1 MLQLRRF
8 LNPGFYA
15 ALGWWLWSINPA
27 SLLGGQIGGRP
38 TPQVTS
44 GLFPYL
50 RVICPHLDLSNSLWA
65 TTKQSAL
72 HCHLALDLDSSG
84 PGKEGHEVVGAGQD
98 RIGKGQGRR
107 AAKMHSKRPRAD
119 DDDDD
124 TVASASR
131 PQPRPKRQRTVQS
144 TASRRASTATS
155 LAPQRADLLS
165 QLPSEILI
173 RILSYLSLPHLL
185 SVTPVSA
192 RFRRLAHDNQ
202 LWKALYYAR
211 FVLPRA
217 MRIPGFREGKL
228 AERLKDHKLHYKG
241 RRTLWAS
248 GRSGGLVRDA
258 GGPDGWRIRLTEEE
272 EGLSRKS
279 DSVNWKRQF
288 KIRHNWARGKC
299 AVEELR
305 LGPEAE
311 DQSDFADNDTAD
323 GEDKSKMLV
332 KVVEGL
338 AVTVDRT
345 SGLRAWDLKTREV
358 VAQASLED
366 DEVGAEPAQPSCIAI
381 DDRGLDHGTLDISVG
396 FVDGSFGVW
405 ALSTQAKTIARRYR
419 HEKSSNGELIGMA
432 YSHPYLLTAT
442 RAVLISLYTFDVP
455 PKTVD
460 GEEEHEARDA
470 PTQRSSSKLKSALS
484 EYADEDTCAEQ
495 EQAQLPAPYLMTSL
509 KSYSSSPPLALS
521 IRKTASAT
529 VASIAYT
536 FFTRHGWSIGI
547 QDLHITPDEA
557 SKSAP
562 VIATR
567 LAYTTPTTISTSVH
581 ALGAHAGASQR
592 VAPPPL
598 NAVPN
603 TNPAQHSTSPL
614 SSPTQRDIPHHHQ
627 AQGPTTLCYSHPYL
641 LATLPDNTLI
651 LHLCTSTASA
661 LSISPGIRLWGHTSG
676 ISDAEITARG
686 KAVSVSSRGDEMR
699 VWELEGRPSGVRSR
713 SVEVRAAAAAASPNP
728 AVAAEEKKAGD
739 DDGALGGDWEERRNW
754 VGFDDEMVIV
764 LKEARGGRESLL
776 VYDFT

>member
-1 MLQLRRF
+1 
-8 LNPGFYA
+8 
-15 ALGWWLWSINPA
+15 
-27 SLLGGQIGGRP
+27 
-38 TPQVTS
+38 
-44 GLFPYL
+44 
-50 RVICPHLDLSNSLWA
+50 
-65 TTKQSAL
+65 
-72 HCHLALDLDSSG
+72 
-84 PGKEGHEVVGAGQD
+84 
-98 RIGKGQGRR
+98 
-107 AAKMHSKRPRAD
+107 MHSKRPRAD
-119 DDDDD
+119 DDDD
-124 TVASASR
+124 TIASAPQPQPQ
-131 PQPRPKRQRTVQS
+131 PQPRPKRQRTAQS
-144 TASRRASTATS
+144 TTSSRAAAAPFPAP
-155 LAPQRADLLS
+155 APQRADLIS

-173 RILSYLSLPHLL
+173 RILGYLSLPHLL
-185 SVTPVSA
+185 SVAPVSA

-258 GGPDGWRIRLTEEE
+258 GTPDGWKIRLTEEE

-311 DQSDFADNDTAD
+311 VQGEVPNDDSID
-323 GEDKSKMLV
+323 GLDRTQMLV

-338 AVTVDRT
+338 AVTVDRA
-345 SGLRAWDLKTREV
+345 SGLRAWDLRTREV
-358 VAQASLED
+358 VAQASLDD
-366 DEVGAEPAQPSCIAI
+366 DEVGSEPAQPSCIAI
-381 DDRGLDHGTLDISVG
+381 DDRSLDRGTLDVSVG

-405 ALSTQAKTIARRYR
+405 ALSTQAKTISRRYR

-442 RAVLISLYTFDVP
+442 GAVLISLYTFDVP
-455 PKTVD
+455 TKTVD
-460 GEEEHEARDA
+460 GEGELEAGDPPA
-470 PTQRSSSKLKSALS
+470 QWSSSKLKSALS
-484 EYADEDTCAEQ
+484 EYADEDTVTE
-495 EQAQLPAPYLMTSL
+495 EEPAQLPAPYLMTSL

-557 SKSAP
+557 LKGAP
-562 VIATR
+562 LIATR
-567 LAYTTPTTISTSVH
+567 LAYTTPTTISTPGH
-581 ALGAHAGASQR
+581 AMGAQAGPSQ
-592 VAPPPL
+592 
-598 NAVPN
+598 AVTPSLRTSDPN
-603 TNPAQHSTSPL
+603 SGLTQHPTSPL
-614 SSPTQRDIPHHHQ
+614 STSPTHRNNLQS
-627 AQGPTTLCYSHPYL
+627 QGPTTLCYSHPYL

-713 SVEVRAAAAAASPNP
+713 SVEVRAAATTNPAAA
-728 AVAAEEKKAGD
+728 AAEEKASGGG
-739 DDGALGGDWEERRNW
+739 DGALVGDWEERRNW

>member
-1 MLQLRRF
+1 
-8 LNPGFYA
+8 
-15 ALGWWLWSINPA
+15 
-27 SLLGGQIGGRP
+27 
-38 TPQVTS
+38 
-44 GLFPYL
+44 
-50 RVICPHLDLSNSLWA
+50 
-65 TTKQSAL
+65 
-72 HCHLALDLDSSG
+72 
-84 PGKEGHEVVGAGQD
+84 
-98 RIGKGQGRR
+98 
-107 AAKMHSKRPRAD
+107 MHPKRPRAD
-119 DDDDD
+119 DDDD
-124 TVASASR
+124 TTASAPQ

-144 TASRRASTATS
+144 TASSRATS
-155 LAPQRADLLS
+155 APIPAVQRADLIS

-173 RILSYLSLPHLL
+173 RILGYLSLPHLL

-258 GGPDGWRIRLTEEE
+258 GAPDGWKIRLTEEE
-272 EGLSRKS
+272 EGLSKKN

-311 DQSDFADNDTAD
+311 DNGEVPSEDPID
-323 GEDKSKMLV
+323 GLDRSKMLV

-338 AVTVDRT
+338 AVTVDRA

-366 DEVGAEPAQPSCIAI
+366 DEVESEPAQPSCIAI
-381 DDRGLDHGTLDISVG
+381 DDRGLDQGTLDVSVG
-396 FVDGSFGVW
+396 FGDGSFGVW
-405 ALSTQAKTIARRYR
+405 ALSTQAKTISRRYR

-455 PKTVD
+455 PKTADGVD
-460 GEEEHEARDA
+460 ERELGDA
-470 PTQRSSSKLKSALS
+470 TSHRSSSKLKSALS
-484 EYADEDTCAEQ
+484 EYADEDTAAEHSQ
-495 EQAQLPAPYLMTSL
+495 FPAPYLMTSL

-547 QDLHITPDEA
+547 QDLHITPSEVLKDV
-557 SKSAP
+557 P

-567 LAYTTPTTISTSVH
+567 LAYTSPTTISTPSH
-581 ALGAHAGASQR
+581 ALGAQAGPSHPG
-592 VAPPPL
+592 APSPQIIHS
-598 NAVPN
+598 NIG
-603 TNPAQHSTSPL
+603 PAQHPTSPSS
-614 SSPTQRDIPHHHQ
+614 SSPTQRDHHHHLHQ
-627 AQGPTTLCYSHPYL
+627 SQGPTTLCYSHPYL

-661 LSISPGIRLWGHTSG
+661 LKISPGIRLWGHTSG

-713 SVEVRAAAAAASPNP
+713 SVEVRAANPNPNP
-728 AVAAEEKKAGD
+728 AATVAAAEEKAEGGGD
-739 DDGALGGDWEERRNW
+739 GELVGDWEERRNW

>member
-1 MLQLRRF
+1 
-8 LNPGFYA
+8 
-15 ALGWWLWSINPA
+15 
-27 SLLGGQIGGRP
+27 
-38 TPQVTS
+38 
-44 GLFPYL
+44 
-50 RVICPHLDLSNSLWA
+50 
-65 TTKQSAL
+65 
-72 HCHLALDLDSSG
+72 
-84 PGKEGHEVVGAGQD
+84 
-98 RIGKGQGRR
+98 
-107 AAKMHSKRPRAD
+107 MHPKRPRAD

-124 TVASASR
+124 YDTVAFAPQSQPP
-131 PQPRPKRQRTVQS
+131 PQPRPQKRQRTVVQS
-144 TASRRASTATS
+144 AFSQNDHPA
-155 LAPQRADLLS
+155 APAPAQQRADLLS

-173 RILSYLSLPHLL
+173 RILGYLSLPHLL
-185 SVTPVSA
+185 SVAPVSA

-228 AERLKDHKLHYKG
+228 AERLRDHKLHYKG
-241 RRTLWAS
+241 KRTLWAS

-258 GGPDGWRIRLTEEE
+258 RGPPDGWKIRLTEEE
-272 EGLSRKS
+272 EGLGRKS

-305 LGPEAE
+305 LGPGPE
-311 DQSDFADNDTAD
+311 DQ
-323 GEDKSKMLV
+323 GEDITSDDLTDGGDRSKMLV

-358 VAQASLED
+358 LAQASLGDD
-366 DEVGAEPAQPSCIAI
+366 DEGETEPAQPSCIAI
-381 DDRGLDHGTLDISVG
+381 DDRTLDQGTLHVSVG

-405 ALSTQAKTIARRYR
+405 ALSTQAKTISRRYR

-432 YSHPYLLTAT
+432 YAHPYLLTAT

-455 PKTVD
+455 PKNTD
-460 GEEEHEARDA
+460 GENEHEARDA
-470 PTQRSSSKLKSALS
+470 STQGFSSKLKSALS
-484 EYADEDTCAEQ
+484 EYADEDTPAD
-495 EQAQLPAPYLMTSL
+495 QAQLPAPYLMTSL

-547 QDLHITPDEA
+547 QDLQITPDEA
-557 SKSAP
+557 LKSAP
-562 VIATR
+562 VITTR
-567 LAYTTPTTISTSVH
+567 LAYTTPTSISTH
-581 ALGAHAGASQR
+581 GQALGARVGHSQPGTPSR
-592 VAPPPL
+592 EATDPTSSPNQQHPAPPP
-598 NAVPN
+598 
-603 TNPAQHSTSPL
+603 SS
-614 SSPTQRDIPHHHQ
+614 SSPQRPTQSDHHQ
-627 AQGPTTLCYSHPYL
+627 QQIQGPTTLCYSHPYL

-651 LHLCTSTASA
+651 LHLCTSTAAA

-713 SVEVRAAAAAASPNP
+713 SVEVRAAAAAA
-728 AVAAEEKKAGD
+728 AVVEAGPPYHGGGGG
-739 DDGALGGDWEERRNW
+739 DGDGGDLSVGRDWEERRNW

>member
-1 MLQLRRF
+1 MQ
-8 LNPGFYA
+8 GT
-15 ALGWWLWSINPA
+15 G
-27 SLLGGQIGGRP
+27 IGKNR
-38 TPQVTS
+38 
-44 GLFPYL
+44 
-50 RVICPHLDLSNSLWA
+50 
-65 TTKQSAL
+65 
-72 HCHLALDLDSSG
+72 
-84 PGKEGHEVVGAGQD
+84 
-98 RIGKGQGRR
+98 KGQGTR
-107 AAKMHSKRPRAD
+107 AKMHPKRPRAD

-124 TVASASR
+124 DYDTVASAPQSQPP
-131 PQPRPKRQRTVQS
+131 PQPRPQKRQRTVVQS
-144 TASRRASTATS
+144 SLSRHDHPA
-155 LAPQRADLLS
+155 APAPSHQRADLLS

-185 SVTPVSA
+185 SVAPVSA

-228 AERLKDHKLHYKG
+228 AERLRDHKLHYKG
-241 RRTLWAS
+241 KRTLWAS

-258 GGPDGWRIRLTEEE
+258 RGPPDGWKIRLTEEE
-272 EGLSRKS
+272 EGLGRKS

-305 LGPEAE
+305 LGPGPEE
-311 DQSDFADNDTAD
+311 Q
-323 GEDKSKMLV
+323 GEDITSDDLIDGGDRSRMLV

-358 VAQASLED
+358 LAQASLGDD
-366 DEVGAEPAQPSCIAI
+366 DEGGTEPAQPSCIAI
-381 DDRGLDHGTLDISVG
+381 DDRTLDQGTLHVSVG

-405 ALSTQAKTIARRYR
+405 ALSTQAKTISRRYR

-432 YSHPYLLTAT
+432 YAHPYLLTAT

-455 PKTVD
+455 PKTTD
-460 GEEEHEARDA
+460 GEDEHEARGA
-470 PTQRSSSKLKSALS
+470 PTQGFSSKLKSALS
-484 EYADEDTCAEQ
+484 EYTDDDTPADQT
-495 EQAQLPAPYLMTSL
+495 QLPAPYLMTSL

-547 QDLHITPDEA
+547 QDLQITPDEA
-557 SKSAP
+557 LKSAP
-562 VIATR
+562 VITTR
-567 LAYTTPTTISTSVH
+567 LAYTTPTSISTH
-581 ALGAHAGASQR
+581 GQALGARVGHSQPGTSSR
-592 VAPPPL
+592 QTTDPTSSPNQRHHAPPP
-598 NAVPN
+598 
-603 TNPAQHSTSPL
+603 SS
-614 SSPTQRDIPHHHQ
+614 SSPQRPTQSDHHQ
-627 AQGPTTLCYSHPYL
+627 QQIQGPTTLCYSHPYL

-651 LHLCTSTASA
+651 LHLCTSTAAA

-713 SVEVRAAAAAASPNP
+713 SVEVRAAAAAAAA
-728 AVAAEEKKAGD
+728 AVEAGPPSHGGGGA
-739 DDGALGGDWEERRNW
+739 DGGDLSAGRDWEERRNW

>member
-1 MLQLRRF
+1 
-8 LNPGFYA
+8 
-15 ALGWWLWSINPA
+15 
-27 SLLGGQIGGRP
+27 
-38 TPQVTS
+38 
-44 GLFPYL
+44 
-50 RVICPHLDLSNSLWA
+50 
-65 TTKQSAL
+65 
-72 HCHLALDLDSSG
+72 
-84 PGKEGHEVVGAGQD
+84 
-98 RIGKGQGRR
+98 
-107 AAKMHSKRPRAD
+107 MHSKRPRAD
-119 DDDDD
+119 DDDD
-124 TVASASR
+124 TVASAPQAQ

-144 TASRRASTATS
+144 ATS
-155 LAPQRADLLS
+155 SRAAPAPSPAPRPADLIS

-173 RILSYLSLPHLL
+173 RILGYLSLPHLL
-185 SVTPVSA
+185 SIAPVSA
-192 RFRRLAHDNQ
+192 RFRRLANDNQ

-258 GGPDGWRIRLTEEE
+258 GTPDGWKIRLTEEE

-311 DQSDFADNDTAD
+311 DQGEVPSDDPIYGLDRT
-323 GEDKSKMLV
+323 KMLV

-338 AVTVDRT
+338 AVTVDRA

-366 DEVGAEPAQPSCIAI
+366 DEVGSEPAQPSCIAI
-381 DDRGLDHGTLDISVG
+381 DDRSLDRGTLDVSVG
-396 FVDGSFGVW
+396 FADGSFGVW
-405 ALSTQAKTIARRYR
+405 ALSTQAKTISRRYR

-442 RAVLISLYTFDVP
+442 GAVLISLYTFDVP
-455 PKTVD
+455 PEAVD
-460 GEEEHEARDA
+460 GEGELEAGN
-470 PTQRSSSKLKSALS
+470 PTAQWSSSKLKNAMS
-484 EYADEDTCAEQ
+484 EYADEDTATEE

-536 FFTRHGWSIGI
+536 FFTRHGWSIGV

-557 SKSAP
+557 LKGAP

-567 LAYTTPTTISTSVH
+567 LAYTTPTSISAPGHS
-581 ALGAHAGASQR
+581 LGAQASPSQ
-592 VAPPPL
+592 L
-598 NAVPN
+598 
-603 TNPAQHSTSPL
+603 AQSLRTSDSNISLTQHPMSPSST
-614 SSPTQRDIPHHHQ
+614 SPTQRQHHHHQ
-627 AQGPTTLCYSHPYL
+627 QQSQGPTTLCYSHPYL

-713 SVEVRAAAAAASPNP
+713 SVEVRAAANPNP
-728 AVAAEEKKAGD
+728 IASAAEEKKAGD
-739 DDGALGGDWEERRNW
+739 GDGALVGDWEERRNW

>member
-1 MLQLRRF
+1 MY
-8 LNPGFYA
+8 P
-15 ALGWWLWSINPA
+15 
-27 SLLGGQIGGRP
+27 
-38 TPQVTS
+38 
-44 GLFPYL
+44 
-50 RVICPHLDLSNSLWA
+50 
-65 TTKQSAL
+65 
-72 HCHLALDLDSSG
+72 
-84 PGKEGHEVVGAGQD
+84 
-98 RIGKGQGRR
+98 
-107 AAKMHSKRPRAD
+107 KRPRAD

-124 TVASASR
+124 TVASAPQPQ
-131 PQPRPKRQRTVQS
+131 PQPRPKRQRTVQTTTS
-144 TASRRASTATS
+144 SRAAPAPSP
-155 LAPQRADLLS
+155 APQRADLLS

-173 RILSYLSLPHLL
+173 RILGYLSLPHLL
-185 SVTPVSA
+185 SVAPVSA

-258 GGPDGWRIRLTEEE
+258 GAPDGWKIRLTEEE
-272 EGLSRKS
+272 EGLSRKN

-311 DQSDFADNDTAD
+311 DHDEVPSDDPID
-323 GEDKSKMLV
+323 GLDGTKMLV

-366 DEVGAEPAQPSCIAI
+366 DEVGSEPAQPSCIAI
-381 DDRGLDHGTLDISVG
+381 DDRSLDQGTLDVSVG

-405 ALSTQAKTIARRYR
+405 ALSTQAKTISRRYR

-455 PKTVD
+455 PKAVD
-460 GEEEHEARDA
+460 GEGELEAGEPPA
-470 PTQRSSSKLKSALS
+470 QWSSSKLKSALS
-484 EYADEDTCAEQ
+484 EYADEDTATEE

-557 SKSAP
+557 LKNAP
-562 VIATR
+562 VITTR
-567 LAYTTPTTISTSVH
+567 LAYTTPTTISTP
-581 ALGAHAGASQR
+581 AHAMGAQ
-592 VAPPPL
+592 AGPPQQVTPSL
-598 NAVPN
+598 RTSDSNIGLTQDP
-603 TNPAQHSTSPL
+603 TSP
-614 SSPTQRDIPHHHQ
+614 SSSSQTQRGHPHHHHHQ
-627 AQGPTTLCYSHPYL
+627 SQGPTTLCYSHPYL

-713 SVEVRAAAAAASPNP
+713 SVEVRAAAAATTTTSP
-728 AVAAEEKKAGD
+728 AAAAAAEEKKAGGGGGGGG
-739 DDGALGGDWEERRNW
+739 DGAALVGDWEERRNW

>member
-1 MLQLRRF
+1 
-8 LNPGFYA
+8 
-15 ALGWWLWSINPA
+15 
-27 SLLGGQIGGRP
+27 
-38 TPQVTS
+38 
-44 GLFPYL
+44 
-50 RVICPHLDLSNSLWA
+50 
-65 TTKQSAL
+65 
-72 HCHLALDLDSSG
+72 
-84 PGKEGHEVVGAGQD
+84 
-98 RIGKGQGRR
+98 
-107 AAKMHSKRPRAD
+107 MHPKRPRAD
-119 DDDDD
+119 DDDDY
-124 TVASASR
+124 TVASAPQSQ
-131 PQPRPKRQRTVQS
+131 PQPRPKRQRTAQP
-144 TASRRASTATS
+144 TAISHAARAP
-155 LAPQRADLLS
+155 APSPVPQGADLLP

-185 SVTPVSA
+185 SVAPVSD

-228 AERLKDHKLHYKG
+228 AERLKDHRLHYKG

-258 GGPDGWRIRLTEEE
+258 GDPDGWKIRLTEAE
-272 EGLSRKS
+272 EGLIRKS

-305 LGPEAE
+305 LGPEVE
-311 DQSDFADNDTAD
+311 DQVEIASDDIAD
-323 GEDKSKMLV
+323 GVDRSKMLV

-338 AVTVDRT
+338 AVTVDRA

-358 VAQASLED
+358 VAHASLED
-366 DEVGAEPAQPSCIAI
+366 DEAGAEPAQPSCIAI
-381 DDRGLDHGTLDISVG
+381 DDRGLDQGTLDVSVG

-405 ALSTQAKTIARRYR
+405 ALSTQAKTISRKYR

-455 PKTVD
+455 PKPAD
-460 GEEEHEARDA
+460 GDDEHEARDA
-470 PTQRSSSKLKSALS
+470 PAQRSSSKLKSALS
-484 EYADEDTCAEQ
+484 EYADEDTATEQ
-495 EQAQLPAPYLMTSL
+495 EQVQLPAPYLMTSL

-547 QDLHITPDEA
+547 QDLHITLDEA
-557 SKSAP
+557 LGGAP

-567 LAYTTPTTISTSVH
+567 LAYTTPTTISTPGHS
-581 ALGAHAGASQR
+581 LGAQPG
-592 VAPPPL
+592 PPQPDS
-598 NAVPN
+598 PSPR
-603 TNPAQHSTSPL
+603 TTDPHTSPARHPTSPSS
-614 SSPTQRDIPHHHQ
+614 SSPRQRSQHHHHQ
-627 AQGPTTLCYSHPYL
+627 TQGPTTLCYSHPYL

-713 SVEVRAAAAAASPNP
+713 SVEVRAAASPSPVPASS
-728 AVAAEEKKAGD
+728 AVAAAAGEGGD
-739 DDGALGGDWEERRNW
+739 DGPLVGDWEERRNW

>member
-1 MLQLRRF
+1 
-8 LNPGFYA
+8 
-15 ALGWWLWSINPA
+15 
-27 SLLGGQIGGRP
+27 
-38 TPQVTS
+38 
-44 GLFPYL
+44 
-50 RVICPHLDLSNSLWA
+50 
-65 TTKQSAL
+65 
-72 HCHLALDLDSSG
+72 
-84 PGKEGHEVVGAGQD
+84 
-98 RIGKGQGRR
+98 
-107 AAKMHSKRPRAD
+107 MHPKRPRSAHAD
-119 DDDDD
+119 DDDDYD
-124 TVASASR
+124 PVASASR
-131 PQPRPKRQRTVQS
+131 ESQPQPHPPKRQRTLLTVPPS
-144 TASRRASTATS
+144 RPRDHAAPASGQGQRRAE
-155 LAPQRADLLS
+155 DLLS

-173 RILSYLSLPHLL
+173 RILSHLSLPHLL
-185 SVTPVSA
+185 AVAPVSA
-192 RFRRLAHDNQ
+192 RFRRLAADNQ

-228 AERLKDHKLHYKG
+228 AQRLKDHKLHYKG
-241 RRTLWAS
+241 RRNLWAS
-248 GRSGGLVRDA
+248 GRSGGLVRSDA
-258 GGPDGWRIRLTEEE
+258 AGPGAPDAWRIRLTEEA
-272 EGLSRKS
+272 EGLGGGRG

-305 LGPEAE
+305 LGPGPE
-311 DQSDFADNDTAD
+311 DGGAVAGLDATDGVDGADR
-323 GEDKSKMLV
+323 SKMLV

-358 VAQASLED
+358 IAQASLGD
-366 DEVGAEPAQPSCIAI
+366 DGEAGTEAAQPSCIAI
-381 DDRGLDHGTLDISVG
+381 DDRSLDQGTLDVSVG

-405 ALSTQAKTIARRYR
+405 ALSTQARTISRRYR

-455 PKTVD
+455 PETND
-460 GEEEHEARDA
+460 GEDTAEHEARDA
-470 PTQRSSSKLKSALS
+470 TTPAQGFSSSKLKSALKD
-484 EYADEDTCAEQ
+484 YADDNDTATTGDQ
-495 EQAQLPAPYLMTSL
+495 TKLPAPYLMTSL

-521 IRKTASAT
+521 IRKTAGAT

-547 QDLHITPDEA
+547 QDLHITTPDGA
-557 SKSAP
+557 PRGAP
-562 VIATR
+562 VITTR
-567 LAYTTPTTISTSVH
+567 LAYTSPTTISTTPGH
-581 ALGAHAGASQR
+581 ALRAAAPFGPSYPVVSPSSQQTNNHLHQH
-592 VAPPPL
+592 PSSTNPTQDTPPSPPL
-598 NAVPN
+598 SQSDRLHQQN
-603 TNPAQHSTSPL
+603 QHNQQQT
-614 SSPTQRDIPHHHQ
+614 
-627 AQGPTTLCYSHPYL
+627 QGPTTLCYSHPYL

-651 LHLCTSTASA
+651 LHLCTSTAAA
-661 LSISPGIRLWGHTSG
+661 LSVSPGIRLWGHTSG

-713 SVEVRAAAAAASPNP
+713 SVEVRAAANAAAAAEAVSE
-728 AVAAEEKKAGD
+728 AVAPSGGGD
-739 DDGALGGDWEERRNW
+739 DDWEERRNW

>member
-1 MLQLRRF
+1 
-8 LNPGFYA
+8 
-15 ALGWWLWSINPA
+15 
-27 SLLGGQIGGRP
+27 
-38 TPQVTS
+38 
-44 GLFPYL
+44 
-50 RVICPHLDLSNSLWA
+50 
-65 TTKQSAL
+65 
-72 HCHLALDLDSSG
+72 
-84 PGKEGHEVVGAGQD
+84 
-98 RIGKGQGRR
+98 
-107 AAKMHSKRPRAD
+107 MHSKRPRAD

-124 TVASASR
+124 TVASAPRS
-131 PQPRPKRQRTVQS
+131 QPRPKRQRTLQP
-144 TASRRASTATS
+144 TAPRRASPAT
-155 LAPQRADLLS
+155 LPLPQRADLLS

-192 RFRRLAHDNQ
+192 RFRRLAQDNQ

-258 GGPDGWRIRLTEEE
+258 GSPDGWKIRLTEEE

-305 LGPEAE
+305 LGPGAE
-311 DQSDFADNDTAD
+311 DQSDFAGDDAAD
-323 GEDKSKMLV
+323 GEDRSKMLV

-358 VAQASLED
+358 LAQASLEE
-366 DEVGAEPAQPSCIAI
+366 DEAETEPAQPSCIAI
-381 DDRGLDHGTLDISVG
+381 DDRGLEQGTLDVSVG

-405 ALSTQAKTIARRYR
+405 ALSTQAKTISRRYR

-455 PKTVD
+455 PKSVD
-460 GEEEHEARDA
+460 GEDEHEIGDA
-470 PTQRSSSKLKSALS
+470 PTHRSSSKLKSALS
-484 EYADEDTCAEQ
+484 EYADEDTAT
-495 EQAQLPAPYLMTSL
+495 EQAELPAPYLMTSL

-557 SKSAP
+557 LKSAP

-567 LAYTTPTTISTSVH
+567 LAYTTPTTISTPGH
-581 ALGAHAGASQR
+581 AFGAQAGPLR
-592 VAPPPL
+592 VAPSPHTTDP
-598 NAVPN
+598 
-603 TNPAQHSTSPL
+603 TTSPAQHPTSPSS

-713 SVEVRAAAAAASPNP
+713 SVEVRAAAASPNP
-728 AVAAEEKKAGD
+728 TVAEEKKTGD
-739 DDGALGGDWEERRNW
+739 GDGALGGDWEERRNW

>member
-1 MLQLRRF
+1 
-8 LNPGFYA
+8 
-15 ALGWWLWSINPA
+15 
-27 SLLGGQIGGRP
+27 
-38 TPQVTS
+38 
-44 GLFPYL
+44 
-50 RVICPHLDLSNSLWA
+50 
-65 TTKQSAL
+65 
-72 HCHLALDLDSSG
+72 
-84 PGKEGHEVVGAGQD
+84 
-98 RIGKGQGRR
+98 
-107 AAKMHSKRPRAD
+107 MHPKRPRAD

-124 TVASASR
+124 TVASTPQPQPQ
-131 PQPRPKRQRTVQS
+131 PQPRPKRQRTVRS
-144 TASRRASTATS
+144 TTSSRAASALSP
-155 LAPQRADLLS
+155 APQAADLLS

-173 RILSYLSLPHLL
+173 RILGYLSLPHLL
-185 SVTPVSA
+185 SVAPVSA
-192 RFRRLAHDNQ
+192 RFRRLAQDNQ

-228 AERLKDHKLHYKG
+228 AERLKDHKLRYKG

-258 GGPDGWRIRLTEEE
+258 GAPDGWKIRLSEDE

-311 DQSDFADNDTAD
+311 VQDEVPSDNPID
-323 GEDKSKMLV
+323 GLDRTKMLV

-338 AVTVDRT
+338 AVTVDRA

-366 DEVGAEPAQPSCIAI
+366 ENELGSEPAQPSCIAI
-381 DDRGLDHGTLDISVG
+381 DDRSLDQGTLDVSVG

-405 ALSTQAKTIARRYR
+405 ALSTQAKTISRRYR

-460 GEEEHEARDA
+460 GEDEHEAGDA
-470 PTQRSSSKLKSALS
+470 PVQRSSSKLKSALS
-484 EYADEDTCAEQ
+484 EYVDEDTATEQ
-495 EQAQLPAPYLMTSL
+495 EQAQLSAPYLMTSL

-557 SKSAP
+557 MKGAP
-562 VIATR
+562 LIATR
-567 LAYTTPTTISTSVH
+567 LAYTTPTTFSTPGHV
-581 ALGAHAGASQR
+581 LGAQAGPSQLVTPSLR
-592 VAPPPL
+592 TSDSNIGL
-598 NAVPN
+598 
-603 TNPAQHSTSPL
+603 TQRSTSPSS
-614 SSPTQRDIPHHHQ
+614 SSPVQHDRGSHHHS
-627 AQGPTTLCYSHPYL
+627 QGPTTLCYSHPYL

-713 SVEVRAAAAAASPNP
+713 SVEVRAAAINP
-728 AVAAEEKKAGD
+728 AVATAEDKAWG
-739 DDGALGGDWEERRNW
+739 DDGALVGDWEERRNW

>member
-1 MLQLRRF
+1 
-8 LNPGFYA
+8 
-15 ALGWWLWSINPA
+15 
-27 SLLGGQIGGRP
+27 
-38 TPQVTS
+38 
-44 GLFPYL
+44 
-50 RVICPHLDLSNSLWA
+50 
-65 TTKQSAL
+65 
-72 HCHLALDLDSSG
+72 
-84 PGKEGHEVVGAGQD
+84 
-98 RIGKGQGRR
+98 
-107 AAKMHSKRPRAD
+107 MHPKRPRADD

-124 TVASASR
+124 TVASASQ
-131 PQPRPKRQRTVQS
+131 PQPPPRPKRQRTAQS
-144 TASRRASTATS
+144 TTDPRAGPAPWR
-155 LAPQRADLLS
+155 APQRADLLS

-173 RILSYLSLPHLL
+173 RILGHLSLPHLL
-185 SVTPVSA
+185 SVAPVSA
-192 RFRRLAHDNQ
+192 RFRRLTHDNQ

-217 MRIPGFREGKL
+217 MRIPGYREGKL

-258 GGPDGWRIRLTEEE
+258 GAPGGWKIRLTEEEE
-272 EGLSRKS
+272 EGLSRKN

-288 KIRHNWARGKC
+288 KTRHNWARGKC

-305 LGPEAE
+305 LGPGAE
-311 DQSDFADNDTAD
+311 DQGDTAGDVPMDDAD
-323 GEDKSKMLV
+323 GSKMLV

-338 AVTVDRT
+338 AVTVDKT

-358 VAQASLED
+358 VAQASLGED
-366 DEVGAEPAQPSCIAI
+366 EPETELAQPSCIAI
-381 DDRGLDHGTLDISVG
+381 DDRGLDQGTLDVAVG

-405 ALSTQAKTIARRYR
+405 ALGTQAKTICRRYR
-419 HEKSSNGELIGMA
+419 HEKSSNGELVGMA

-460 GEEEHEARDA
+460 DEDEHEARGA
-470 PTQRSSSKLKSALS
+470 PAHAPAQWSSSKLKSALS
-484 EYADEDTCAEQ
+484 EYADEETAT

-557 SKSAP
+557 LNSAP
-562 VIATR
+562 VITTR
-567 LAYTTPTTISTSVH
+567 LAYTAPTSISTTRH
-581 ALGAHAGASQR
+581 ALGAQA
-592 VAPPPL
+592 
-598 NAVPN
+598 
-603 TNPAQHSTSPL
+603 STSHPGAPAYPT
-614 SSPTQRDIPHHHQ
+614 SP
-627 AQGPTTLCYSHPYL
+627 GPTTLCYSHPYL

-651 LHLCTSTASA
+651 LHLCTSTAAA

-713 SVEVRAAAAAASPNP
+713 SVEVRAASVAANPSPSPASAAAVVGAHGGTGKEN
-728 AVAAEEKKAGD
+728 KKAG
-739 DDGALGGDWEERRNW
+739 DGALGGDWEERRNW

>member
-1 MLQLRRF
+1 
-8 LNPGFYA
+8 
-15 ALGWWLWSINPA
+15 
-27 SLLGGQIGGRP
+27 
-38 TPQVTS
+38 
-44 GLFPYL
+44 
-50 RVICPHLDLSNSLWA
+50 
-65 TTKQSAL
+65 
-72 HCHLALDLDSSG
+72 
-84 PGKEGHEVVGAGQD
+84 
-98 RIGKGQGRR
+98 
-107 AAKMHSKRPRAD
+107 MHPKRPRAYD
-119 DDDDD
+119 DDDYD
-124 TVASASR
+124 TVASA
-131 PQPRPKRQRTVQS
+131 PQPRPQKRQRTVQS
-144 TASRRASTATS
+144 ALSQRDHP
-155 LAPQRADLLS
+155 APAPAQQRADLLS

-185 SVTPVSA
+185 SVAPVSA

-228 AERLKDHKLHYKG
+228 AERLRDHKLHYKG
-241 RRTLWAS
+241 KRTLWAS

-258 GGPDGWRIRLTEEE
+258 AGPPDGWKIRLTEEE
-272 EGLSRKS
+272 EGLGRKS

-305 LGPEAE
+305 LGPGPE
-311 DQSDFADNDTAD
+311 DQGDVASDDLTDGADR
-323 GEDKSKMLV
+323 SRMLV

-358 VAQASLED
+358 LAQASLGDD
-366 DEVGAEPAQPSCIAI
+366 DEGETEPAHPSCIAI
-381 DDRGLDHGTLDISVG
+381 DDRSLDQGTLHVSVG

-405 ALSTQAKTIARRYR
+405 ALSTQAKTISRRYR

-432 YSHPYLLTAT
+432 YAHPYLLTAT

-455 PKTVD
+455 PKTAD
-460 GEEEHEARDA
+460 GEDEHEARDP
-470 PTQRSSSKLKSALS
+470 PTQGLSSKLKSALS
-484 EYADEDTCAEQ
+484 EYADDDTATD
-495 EQAQLPAPYLMTSL
+495 QAQLPAPYLMTSL

-547 QDLHITPDEA
+547 QDLQITPDEA
-557 SKSAP
+557 LKSAP
-562 VIATR
+562 VITTR
-567 LAYTTPTTISTSVH
+567 LAYTTPTSISTH
-581 ALGAHAGASQR
+581 GQALGAR
-592 VAPPPL
+592 VGHPQPGTPSRETTDPTSSPNQQHPAPP
-598 NAVPN
+598 
-603 TNPAQHSTSPL
+603 SPPT
-614 SSPTQRDIPHHHQ
+614 SSPQRPPQSNHHQ
-627 AQGPTTLCYSHPYL
+627 QHQQQIQGPTTLCYSHPYL

-651 LHLCTSTASA
+651 LHLCTSTAAA

-713 SVEVRAAAAAASPNP
+713 SVEVRAAAAAAVEAGPP
-728 AVAAEEKKAGD
+728 PPHGGGVMGEEEKAAGGSE
-739 DDGALGGDWEERRNW
+739 DGRGDWEERRNW

>member
-1 MLQLRRF
+1 
-8 LNPGFYA
+8 
-15 ALGWWLWSINPA
+15 
-27 SLLGGQIGGRP
+27 
-38 TPQVTS
+38 
-44 GLFPYL
+44 
-50 RVICPHLDLSNSLWA
+50 
-65 TTKQSAL
+65 
-72 HCHLALDLDSSG
+72 
-84 PGKEGHEVVGAGQD
+84 
-98 RIGKGQGRR
+98 
-107 AAKMHSKRPRAD
+107 MHPKRPRVD
-119 DDDDD
+119 DDDDNAD
-124 TVASASR
+124 TIASA
-131 PQPRPKRQRTVQS
+131 PQPRQKRQRTVES
-144 TASRRASTATS
+144 
-155 LAPQRADLLS
+155 APAAPRADLLS

-185 SVTPVSA
+185 AIAPVST
-192 RFRRLAHDNQ
+192 RFRRLARDNQ

-258 GGPDGWRIRLTEEE
+258 GGPDGWKIRLTEEE
-272 EGLSRKS
+272 EGLSKKS

-305 LGPEAE
+305 LGLEPEDGGDNARE
-311 DQSDFADNDTAD
+311 DTPD
-323 GEDKSKMLV
+323 GVDRSKMLV

-338 AVTVDRT
+338 AVTADRA

-358 VAQASLED
+358 VAQASLGD
-366 DEVGAEPAQPSCIAI
+366 DEKETEPVQPSCIAI
-381 DDRGLDHGTLDISVG
+381 DDQGLEQGTLDISVG
-396 FVDGSFGVW
+396 FLDGSFGVW
-405 ALSTQAKTIARRYR
+405 TLSTQSKTITRRYR

-442 RAVLISLYTFDVP
+442 EAVLISLYTFNVP
-455 PKTVD
+455 EKTGD
-460 GEEEHEARDA
+460 GEDEQARDTPA
-470 PTQRSSSKLKSALS
+470 QAISSKLKNALS
-484 EYADEDTCAEQ
+484 DYADEDAPTERT
-495 EQAQLPAPYLMTSL
+495 QLRAPYLMTSL

-547 QDLHITPDEA
+547 QDLHITPDKA
-557 SKSAP
+557 SKNAP
-562 VIATR
+562 AITTR
-567 LAYTTPTTISTSVH
+567 LAYTAPTTVSAPGLASGAQAGPHHPVGPASSSSAVPSQQTSDS
-581 ALGAHAGASQR
+581 ATNQTQQPSNPPS
-592 VAPPPL
+592 PPP
-598 NAVPN
+598 P
-603 TNPAQHSTSPL
+603 PRSQHPH
-614 SSPTQRDIPHHHQ
+614 SS
-627 AQGPTTLCYSHPYL
+627 QGPTTLCYTHPYL

-651 LHLCTSTASA
+651 LHLCTSTAAA

-713 SVEVRAAAAAASPNP
+713 SVEVRAANP
-728 AVAAEEKKAGD
+728 AATVDSSRGGREHGGAEHEEQRPS
-739 DDGALGGDWEERRNW
+739 GGDWEERRNW

>member
-1 MLQLRRF
+1 
-8 LNPGFYA
+8 
-15 ALGWWLWSINPA
+15 
-27 SLLGGQIGGRP
+27 
-38 TPQVTS
+38 
-44 GLFPYL
+44 
-50 RVICPHLDLSNSLWA
+50 
-65 TTKQSAL
+65 
-72 HCHLALDLDSSG
+72 
-84 PGKEGHEVVGAGQD
+84 
-98 RIGKGQGRR
+98 
-107 AAKMHSKRPRAD
+107 MHPKRPRAD

-124 TVASASR
+124 YTVASAPQ
-131 PQPRPKRQRTVQS
+131 PQPRSKRQRTAQT
-144 TASRRASTATS
+144 TASSVPS
-155 LAPQRADLLS
+155 PAPQRADLLS

-173 RILSYLSLPHLL
+173 RILGYLSLPHLL
-185 SVTPVSA
+185 SVAPVSA

-228 AERLKDHKLHYKG
+228 AERLRDHKLHYKG
-241 RRTLWAS
+241 KKALWAS

-258 GGPDGWRIRLTEEE
+258 GGAPDGWKIRLTEAE
-272 EGLSRKS
+272 EGLSGKS

-305 LGPEAE
+305 LGAEVE
-311 DQSDFADNDTAD
+311 DQGGFAGDDIAD
-323 GEDKSKMLV
+323 GVDRSKMLV

-338 AVTVDRT
+338 AITVDRT

-381 DDRGLDHGTLDISVG
+381 DDRGLDQGTLDVSVG

-405 ALSTQAKTIARRYR
+405 ALSTQAKTISRKYR

-455 PKTVD
+455 PKAVD
-460 GEEEHEARDA
+460 GDDEREARDA
-470 PTQRSSSKLKSALS
+470 PAQWSSSKLKSALS
-484 EYADEDTCAEQ
+484 EYADEDTAAEQ
-495 EQAQLPAPYLMTSL
+495 DQIQLPAPYLMTSL

-547 QDLHITPDEA
+547 QDLHITLDEA
-557 SKSAP
+557 LNSAP

-567 LAYTTPTTISTSVH
+567 LAYTTPTTVSTPGH
-581 ALGAHAGASQR
+581 TLGAQGGLPR
-592 VAPPPL
+592 PVAP
-598 NAVPN
+598 
-603 TNPAQHSTSPL
+603 SPL
-614 SSPTQRDIPHHHQ
+614 STETHPTSLAQHPTSPSSSPPRQRDHHRDHQ
-627 AQGPTTLCYSHPYL
+627 TQGPTTLCYSHPYL

-713 SVEVRAAAAAASPNP
+713 SVEVRAAASPGPTSAAST
-728 AVAAEEKKAGD
+728 AVAEGEKKAAGGGGGGD
-739 DDGALGGDWEERRNW
+739 EPLVGDWEERRNW

>member
-1 MLQLRRF
+1 
-8 LNPGFYA
+8 
-15 ALGWWLWSINPA
+15 
-27 SLLGGQIGGRP
+27 
-38 TPQVTS
+38 
-44 GLFPYL
+44 
-50 RVICPHLDLSNSLWA
+50 
-65 TTKQSAL
+65 
-72 HCHLALDLDSSG
+72 
-84 PGKEGHEVVGAGQD
+84 
-98 RIGKGQGRR
+98 
-107 AAKMHSKRPRAD
+107 MHPKRPRAD

-124 TVASASR
+124 VVASTPQ

-144 TASRRASTATS
+144 TTSSRAAPARST
-155 LAPQRADLLS
+155 APQRADLLS

-173 RILSYLSLPHLL
+173 RILGYLSLPHLL
-185 SVTPVSA
+185 SVAPVSA

-258 GGPDGWRIRLTEEE
+258 GAPDGWKIRLTEEE
-272 EGLSRKS
+272 EGLSRKN

-311 DQSDFADNDTAD
+311 DHEEVPSDDPID
-323 GEDKSKMLV
+323 GLDGTKMLV

-338 AVTVDRT
+338 AVTVDRA

-366 DEVGAEPAQPSCIAI
+366 DEVGSEPARPSCIAI
-381 DDRGLDHGTLDISVG
+381 DDRSLDQGTLDVSVG

-405 ALSTQAKTIARRYR
+405 ALSTQAKTISRRYR

-460 GEEEHEARDA
+460 GEGELEAGEPPA
-470 PTQRSSSKLKSALS
+470 QRSSSKLKSALS
-484 EYADEDTCAEQ
+484 EYADEDTATEE

-557 SKSAP
+557 LKNAP
-562 VIATR
+562 VITTR
-567 LAYTTPTTISTSVH
+567 LAYTTPTTISTPGH
-581 ALGAHAGASQR
+581 AMGAQVGPPQQVASSLR
-592 VAPPPL
+592 APDSNISL
-598 NAVPN
+598 
-603 TNPAQHSTSPL
+603 AQHPTSPSS
-614 SSPTQRDIPHHHQ
+614 SSPTQRGHPHHHHQ
-627 AQGPTTLCYSHPYL
+627 SQGPTTLCYSHPYL

-713 SVEVRAAAAAASPNP
+713 SVEVRAAAAATSPV
-728 AVAAEEKKAGD
+728 AAAAEEKAGVS
-739 DDGALGGDWEERRNW
+739 DGALVGDWEERRNW

>member
-1 MLQLRRF
+1 
-8 LNPGFYA
+8 
-15 ALGWWLWSINPA
+15 
-27 SLLGGQIGGRP
+27 
-38 TPQVTS
+38 
-44 GLFPYL
+44 
-50 RVICPHLDLSNSLWA
+50 
-65 TTKQSAL
+65 
-72 HCHLALDLDSSG
+72 
-84 PGKEGHEVVGAGQD
+84 
-98 RIGKGQGRR
+98 
-107 AAKMHSKRPRAD
+107 MHPKRPRAD

-124 TVASASR
+124 IVASAPR
-131 PQPRPKRQRTVQS
+131 PQPRPKRQRTAQS
-144 TASRRASTATS
+144 TTLSSSHAAPAPSPTAHHG
-155 LAPQRADLLS
+155 ADLLS

-173 RILSYLSLPHLL
+173 RILGYLSLPHLL
-185 SVTPVSA
+185 SVAPVSA

-258 GGPDGWRIRLTEEE
+258 GPPDGWKIRLTEEE
-272 EGLSRKS
+272 EGISKKS

-305 LGPEAE
+305 LGQEA
-311 DQSDFADNDTAD
+311 DDHGDVGSDVPVDGAD
-323 GEDKSKMLV
+323 GSKMLV

-358 VAQASLED
+358 VAQASLGD
-366 DEVGAEPAQPSCIAI
+366 DQPGTELAQPSCIAI
-381 DDRGLDHGTLDISVG
+381 DDRGLDQGTLDVAVG

-405 ALSTQAKTIARRYR
+405 ALSTQAKTISRRYR

-460 GEEEHEARDA
+460 GEDGHEAGDA
-470 PTQRSSSKLKSALS
+470 PTQWSSSKLKSALS
-484 EYADEDTCAEQ
+484 EYADEEDTATERG
-495 EQAQLPAPYLMTSL
+495 QAQLPAPYLMTSL

-557 SKSAP
+557 LESAP
-562 VIATR
+562 VITTR
-567 LAYTTPTTISTSVH
+567 LAYTTPTSISTPGH
-581 ALGAHAGASQR
+581 ALGAHAVASHPGAPAYPTSPGTPSRQSNDPNNSPAQDP
-592 VAPPPL
+592 APPTP
-598 NAVPN
+598 
-603 TNPAQHSTSPL
+603 S
-614 SSPTQRDIPHHHQ
+614 SSPPPQ

-651 LHLCTSTASA
+651 LHLCTSTAAA

-713 SVEVRAAAAAASPNP
+713 SVEVRAASAAASAAASPSP
-728 AVAAEEKKAGD
+728 AGEERQKAAAAGD
-739 DDGALGGDWEERRNW
+739 GELVGDWEERRNW

>member
-1 MLQLRRF
+1 MDRNGQRRT
-8 LNPGFYA
+8 G
-15 ALGWWLWSINPA
+15 
-27 SLLGGQIGGRP
+27 
-38 TPQVTS
+38 
-44 GLFPYL
+44 
-50 RVICPHLDLSNSLWA
+50 A
-65 TTKQSAL
+65 T
-72 HCHLALDLDSSG
+72 
-84 PGKEGHEVVGAGQD
+84 
-98 RIGKGQGRR
+98 
-107 AAKMHSKRPRAD
+107 MHTKRPRAND
-119 DDDDD
+119 DDDYEPV
-124 TVASASR
+124 VASAS
-131 PQPRPKRQRTVQS
+131 PESQPRPQSQPRPSKRQRTVQ
-144 TASRRASTATS
+144 TSRLSSDHAATPTS
-155 LAPQRADLLS
+155 RKQRSDLLS

-173 RILSYLSLPHLL
+173 RILSHLTLPHLL
-185 SVTPVSA
+185 AVAPVSA
-192 RFRRLAHDNQ
+192 RFRRLAADNQ

-241 RRTLWAS
+241 RRNLWAS
-248 GRSGGLVRDA
+248 GRSGGLVRSDA
-258 GGPDGWRIRLTEEE
+258 AGAGAPDAWRIRLTEEA
-272 EGLSRKS
+272 EGLGAGKS

-305 LGPEAE
+305 LGPGPE
-311 DQSDFADNDTAD
+311 DGGDVAGDRPIDETD
-323 GEDKSKMLV
+323 GPDRSKMLV

-358 VAQASLED
+358 IAQASLGD
-366 DEVGAEPAQPSCIAI
+366 DEAETEPTQPSCIAI
-381 DDRGLDHGTLDISVG
+381 DDRSLDQGTLDVSVG

-405 ALSTQAKTIARRYR
+405 ALSTQGKTIARRYR

-442 RAVLISLYTFDVP
+442 RAVLISLYTFDAP
-455 PKTVD
+455 PETVD
-460 GEEEHEARDA
+460 EEDIGHEAQD
-470 PTQRSSSKLKSALS
+470 TSKLKTALKD
-484 EYADEDTCAEQ
+484 YADDEDTATTTTDQ
-495 EQAQLPAPYLMTSL
+495 NQKLPAPYLMTSL

-521 IRKTASAT
+521 IRKTAGAT

-536 FFTRHGWSIGI
+536 FFTRHAWSIGI
-547 QDLHITPDEA
+547 QDLHITPDD
-557 SKSAP
+557 KGPLKGGAP
-562 VIATR
+562 VITTR
-567 LAYTTPTTISTSVH
+567 LAYTSPTTIYMPGH
-581 ALGAHAGASQR
+581 ALGPPAHPVSSARHPTDSTPSPDQ
-592 VAPPPL
+592 
-598 NAVPN
+598 
-603 TNPAQHSTSPL
+603 QHSP
-614 SSPTQRDIPHHHQ
+614 SSPSQTDLHHQ
-627 AQGPTTLCYSHPYL
+627 HTQGPTTLCYSHPYL

-651 LHLCTSTASA
+651 LHLCTSTAAA

-713 SVEVRAAAAAASPNP
+713 SVEVRAAAAAA
-728 AVAAEEKKAGD
+728 AAEAHSQGKAGKAFDAGAGD
-739 DDGALGGDWEERRNW
+739 DVVKGGGGGRDDWEERRNW